1 MEFKFIK
8 IGNDSSSAG
17 VKAGGN
23 SNFIKTENYAE
34 INSANNAAPSQSSE
48 ENLQKAEI
56 FEEDIGEEKQSKQNN
71 KAVTDI
77 PESIPEPPVNGVSKK
92 SIDGAVSYKK
102 EIIEYSDREIGNTPM
117 YRETIEYD
125 DGTVITN
132 IYDGDKLV
140 KSIEDKYSGDP
151 NNPEHKDTRDTVTY
165 YYDEE
170 GNVSYKSKRIGQ
182 QEYLGEVGWVDHPGK
197 SEKIFY
203 DEDGNEIRE
212 MTYNP
217 ETGKVEKSD
226 EWEKLN
232 HDASLYTPGAMRW
245 FDTENNYLGYTLPA
259 ESRLNEY
266 DTGRDSK
273 YDLKPWER

>member
-56 FEEDIGEEKQSKQNN
+56 SEEDIGEEKQNKQNN

-77 PESIPEPPVNGVSKK
+77 PESIPEPPEIGVSKK
-92 SIDGAVSYKK
+92 SIDGAVSYRK
-102 EIIEYSDREIGNTPM
+102 EIVEGSDKELNNPPLYLEVIK
-117 YRETIEYD
+117 YE

-132 IYDGDKLV
+132 IYEGDVLV
-140 KSIEDKYSGDP
+140 RSQEVIYSGDP
-151 NNPEHKDTRDTVTY
+151 DNPQHKDTRDIISY
-165 YYDEE
+165 HYDEN
-170 GNVSYKSKRIGQ
+170 GNIESVRKNIGD
-182 QEYLGEVGWVDHPGK
+182 QEYLEDVGWVDHLRPD
-197 SEKIFY
+197 EKIYY

-212 MTYNP
+212 YIYNP
-217 ETGKVEKSD
+217 ETGKFDKNP
-226 EWEKLN
+226 EWKDRN
-232 HDASLYTPGAMRW
+232 RDASLYTPQAYTW
-245 FDTENNYLGYTLPA
+245 FDADGNYLGYNLSH
-259 ESRLNEY
+259 ESRMVEY
-266 DTGRDSK
+266 FRK
-273 YDLKPWER
+273 K